1 MPYRLRL
8 LIWFLFAMQGR
19 VGRVGFWVFHLT
31 VLALAGLVLILI
43 YLTYDP
49 LALMNGQYG
58 AMQIL
63 LLQSLLS
70 YSLIAVAFLVVL
82 CSFAVTVKRWHDRD
96 KSGWWVLIGF
106 IPVIG
111 FLWTLVE
118 CGCLKGTD
126 GGNRFGPD
134 PLGPDFASVFN

>member
-1 MPYRLRL
+1 MPNRRRL
-8 LIWFLFAMQGR
+8 LIWFLFAMRGR
-19 VGRVGFWVFHLT
+19 VGRIGFWGFHLT
-31 VLALAGLVLILI
+31 ILALAGLVLIVT

-49 LALMNGQYG
+49 LAFMNGQYS
-58 AMQIL
+58 AMTNL

-70 YSLIAVAFLVVL
+70 YSLIAFTFIVVL
-82 CSFAVTVKRWHDRD
+82 CSFAVTAKRWHDRD

-126 GGNRFGPD
+126 GDNRYGPD
-134 PLGPDFASVFN
+134 PLGPDFASVFD

>member
-1 MPYRLRL
+1 MR
-8 LIWFLFAMQGR
+8 GR
-19 VGRVGFWVFHLT
+19 VGRVGFWGFHLT
-31 VLALAGLVLILI
+31 VLALAGLFVILT

-49 LALMNGQYG
+49 LAFMNGQYSG
-58 AMQIL
+58 MQIL

-70 YSLIAVAFLVVL
+70 YSLIAVAFMVVL

-106 IPVIG
+106 VPVIG
-111 FLWTLVE
+111 LLWTLVE

-126 GGNRFGPD
+126 GDNRYGTD
-134 PLGPDFASVFN
+134 PLGPDFASIFE

>member
-8 LIWFLFAMQGR
+8 LIWFLFAMRGR
-19 VGRVGFWVFHLT
+19 VGRIGFWGFHLT
-31 VLALAGLVLILI
+31 VLALAVLLMILS

-49 LALMNGQYG
+49 LAFMNSQYS
-58 AMQIL
+58 AMRIL

-70 YSLIAVAFLVVL
+70 YSLIAVTFIVVL
-82 CSFAVTVKRWHDRD
+82 CSFAVTAKRWHDRD
-96 KSGWWVLIGF
+96 KSGWWVLMGF
-106 IPVIG
+106 VPVVGTI
-111 FLWTLVE
+111 WMLVE